1 MYINIYSP
9 TGAFITRLTE
19 HIPNTHWTP
28 DVFEGLS
35 FESVNPG
42 GFTTANFT
50 IHRKIT
56 EYWADLAYRNW
67 IVIGNGPDVYW
78 EGYIDKPSRSINP
91 DKIDVGC
98 LGWSATLNQTWYA
111 FDLTAGVGGLKG
123 SFFITDYLVASD
135 FNPICTGTI
144 ETSDYAYPEG
154 TRFEFAP
161 ATYYTECLEQFN
173 AGNLWDWGVWE
184 GSAINWTAKTPNV
197 VDWVAYARDCKDLVI
212 SPNPEALANY
222 VQVHFT
228 QDGSHY
234 EDIIMQD
241 ADSAALNGWQAKR
254 VDVPGQIDED
264 SIGPANPGGA
274 TRICTIYLAES
285 KDLKVSASFTLNRVY
300 DIYGVEHHLGEVR
313 AGQNIRLGDYLTTEE
328 LLNGVNDITTF
339 QIKSPKY
346 DHDPYSLDITP
357 TEFVPSTET
366 QIARLQAV
374 GY

>member
-1 MYINIYSP
+1 VYINLYDP
-9 TGAFITRLTE
+9 GGKFITRLTE
-19 HIPNTHWTP
+19 KIPSLGWTP

-42 GFTTANFT
+42 GWTTANFT

-78 EGYIDKPSRSINP
+78 EGFVDKPSRSINP

-98 LGWSATLNQTWYA
+98 LGWNAILNELWVTFDIDGPYKCSTMVTFIGTWSGI
-111 FDLTAGVGGLKG
+111 TPGIIKT
-123 SFFITDYLVASD
+123 TDY
-135 FNPICTGTI
+135 
-144 ETSDYAYPEG
+144 EYPAG

-161 ATYYTECLEQFN
+161 STYMFDCMEQLN
-173 AGNLWDWGVWE
+173 AANNYDWAVWE
-184 GSAINWTAKTPNV
+184 GPAISYTAKTPNIV
-197 VDWVAYARDCKDLVI
+197 HWVAYARDCDDLVI
-212 SPNPEALANY
+212 APNPEAFSNDILVNY
-222 VQVHFT
+222 T

-234 EDIIMQD
+234 EQVGASD
-241 ADSAALNGWQAKR
+241 ADSIAIYGYHRKR
-254 VDVPGQIDED
+254 VDVPGKI
-264 SIGPANPGGA
+264 ITAGA
-274 TRICTIYLAES
+274 TQIANTYLAET

-346 DHDPYSLDITP
+346 DHDSYTLDISP